1 MGFFKRIFS
10 LGAGK
15 ANDAVDALED
25 ANMDTVI
32 RQSIREMESDL
43 EKTIKASAEAMASAN
58 QIQTK
63 YDNLKRDKKEWEGK
77 AQQALAADKEDL
89 ALKALEK
96 VTEVEQAMADLEPAV
111 KQSKAACESLKKKVD
126 DFKSRIQKAKTES
139 KTLIARHEAAKAQ
152 KKLASAAAGVG
163 STDNAFAK
171 MERFKERVSA
181 NEAEANAY
189 DDLGSNPDD
198 ELEKEF
204 SELNSSA
211 ATDKLAAMKAKLGK

>member
-1 MGFFKRIFS
+1 MGFFKRVVS
-10 LGAGK
+10 LVSGK
-15 ANDAVDALED
+15 ANDGMDALED

-32 RQSIREMESDL
+32 RQSIREMEADL
-43 EKTIKASAEAMASAN
+43 EKTIKASAEAMAAAN

-77 AQQALAADKEDL
+77 AQQALEADNEPL

-96 VTEVEQAMADLEPAV
+96 VTAVEQAMSDLEPAV
-111 KQSKAACESLKKKVD
+111 KQAKSACASLKSKVD
-126 DFKSRIQKAKTES
+126 DFKTRIQKAKTES
-139 KTLIARHEAAKAQ
+139 QTLIARHEAAKAQ
-152 KKLASAAAGVG
+152 KKLSAAAAGVG

-189 DDLGSNPDD
+189 EDLGSNPDD

-204 SELNSSA
+204 AELGSSGA
-211 ATDKLAAMKAKLGK
+211 ADKLAAMKAKLGK